1 MLFLRAKEFIKYH
14 FINNI
19 VSNLLLI
26 INITII
32 LSVSIF
38 LYSKTVAASEHFGRE
53 PWGFTY
59 EPKPMIFKHGNITHG
74 NKFFIIPNQDCS
86 ANLLGWFSSYNK
98 IKLKEL
104 DGKVTDL
111 KFELLTN
118 QNPIYL
124 SKRNR
129 VSYILEPDIWSDKP
143 MPFSVASVSLG
154 KLDSITRL
162 IDMKDDG
169 VIGLRLT
176 APNDYYFDVPQEEW
190 SLEGIEDAVSK
201 ILNWCGLKA

>member
-14 FINNI
+14 LVNNI

-26 INITII
+26 IHIAVI

-38 LYSKTVAASEHFGRE
+38 LYSKTVKADEYFERE
-53 PWGFTY
+53 PWGFTD

-86 ANLLGWFSSYNK
+86 ADLLGWFSSYNK
-98 IKLKEL
+98 TKLKEL
-104 DGKVTDL
+104 EGKITDL

-129 VSYILEPDIWSDKP
+129 VSYILEPDIWSAFP

-154 KLDSITRL
+154 KLDSISRL
-162 IDMKDDG
+162 IDMKENG
-169 VIGLRLT
+169 VIGLRLS

-190 SLEGIEDAVSK
+190 SFEGIEGAVSK
-201 ILNWCGLKA
+201 ILTWCGLKA

>member
-14 FINNI
+14 LINNI

-26 INITII
+26 IHIAVI

-38 LYSKTVAASEHFGRE
+38 LYSKTVKADEYFERE
-53 PWGFTY
+53 PWSFTN

-98 IKLKEL
+98 TKLKEL
-104 DGKVTDL
+104 EGKVTDL

-118 QNPIYL
+118 QKPIYL

-129 VSYILEPDIWSDKP
+129 VSYILETDIWSEIP

-154 KLDSITRL
+154 QLDSIGRL
-162 IDMKDDG
+162 IDMKENG
-169 VIGLRLT
+169 VIGLRLS

-190 SLEGIEDAVSK
+190 SFEGIEGAVSK
-201 ILNWCGLKA
+201 ILTWCGLKA

>member
-129 VSYILEPDIWSDKP
+129 VSYILESDIWSDKP